1 MAERIANF
9 DDWKDLFYKWQKDIG
24 FDASLVK
31 DYKFDAIYDEGTS
44 PNIEFGEFKGRKK
57 FDKVLDIPTQD
68 MRDSLLH
75 LIFYQGDTEFG
86 SSEQQ
91 RKLID
96 STPSDYDRQCL
107 LRVMREE
114 QRHGWQMCHVL
125 ISNFGESGKLEAR
138 KLLERRAYNGTRLLG
153 AFNQTV
159 EDFIDFVTYTCFID
173 RDGKYQLTMLH
184 PSSFAPLSRSMGP
197 MLKEEAFHLFTGQSG
212 LSRIVRAGKVPI
224 EILQKYLNKWL
235 SVGYDLFGKDRS
247 SAAARFYRWGFK
259 GRFNEAT
266 ATEPPKDL
274 DRLNEEA
281 RLLYYKEDCEII
293 ESLNRLIS
301 EGKPKLKAPDMRFN
315 RQIGDYAGQ
324 MYSVEGQPLS
334 EAEYKKHLA
343 EVLPGSEEQKNFAA
357 DLQGRQLDVS
367 RRCKC
372 LTVEDGAAKSSS
384 VRRKSVL
391 RTTTGPSHG
400 VFSRDATFAR
410 GVGRQKYQRAECK
423 NGFPKMCLPSA
434 PMSTGSFG

>member
-1 MAERIANF
+1 MGERIANF
-9 DDWKDLFYKWQKDIG
+9 DDWKDLFYKWQRDIG
-24 FDASLVK
+24 FDPGLVK
-31 DYKFDAIYDEGTS
+31 DYKFEAIYDEGTG
-44 PNIEFGEFKGRKK
+44 PTIEFGEFKGRRK
-57 FDKVLDIPTQD
+57 FEKVLDIPTQE

-96 STPSDYDRQCL
+96 SAPSEYDRQCL

-125 ISNFGESGKLEAR
+125 ISNFGDSGKLEAR
-138 KLLERRAYNGTRLLG
+138 KLLERRAYKNTRLLG
-153 AFNQTV
+153 AFNQQV

-212 LSRIVRAGKVPI
+212 LSRIIRAGKIPLH
-224 EILQKYLNKWL
+224 ILQKYLNKWL
-235 SVGYDLFGKDRS
+235 STGYDLFGKDHS

-266 ATEPPKDL
+266 AQEPPRDL

-281 RLLYYKEDCEII
+281 RNLYFKEDCEVIAG
-293 ESLNRLIS
+293 LNALIP
-301 EGKPKLKAPDMRFN
+301 EGQPKLCAPDMKFN
-315 RQIGDYAGQ
+315 RRIGDYAGQ
-324 MYSVEGQPLS
+324 RYSVDGKPLS
-334 EAEYKKHLA
+334 EAEYQRHLE
-343 EVLPGSEEQKNFAA
+343 EVLPGPEDQKILAPIFKAGHWMSA
-357 DLQGRQLDVS
+357 
-367 RRCKC
+367 
-372 LTVEDGAAKSSS
+372 GAP
-384 VRRKSVL
+384 R
-391 RTTTGPSHG
+391 
-400 VFSRDATFAR
+400 
-410 GVGRQKYQRAECK
+410 
-423 NGFPKMCLPSA
+423 
-434 PMSTGSFG
+434 

>member
-1 MAERIANF
+1 
-9 DDWKDLFYKWQKDIG
+9 
-24 FDASLVK
+24 
-31 DYKFDAIYDEGTS
+31 
-44 PNIEFGEFKGRKK
+44 
-57 FDKVLDIPTQD
+57 
-68 MRDSLLH
+68 
-75 LIFYQGDTEFG
+75 
-86 SSEQQ
+86 
-91 RKLID
+91 
-96 STPSDYDRQCL
+96 
-107 LRVMREE
+107 
-114 QRHGWQMCHVL
+114 MCHVL

-159 EDFIDFVTYTCFID
+159 QDFIDFVTYTCFID

-247 SAAARFYRWGFK
+247 SAAARFYRWGYK

-266 ATEPPKDL
+266 AIEPPKDL

-293 ESLNRLIS
+293 ESLNRLIL

-324 MYSVEGQPLS
+324 TYSVEGRPLS
-334 EAEYKKHLA
+334 QAEYKKHLA
-343 EVLPGSEEQKNFAA
+343 EVLPGSEEQKL
-357 DLQGRQLDVS
+357 LQPIFKAGNWMS
-367 RRCKC
+367 A
-372 LTVEDGAAKSSS
+372 GAAN
-384 VRRKSVL
+384 
-391 RTTTGPSHG
+391 
-400 VFSRDATFAR
+400 A
-410 GVGRQKYQRAECK
+410 
-423 NGFPKMCLPSA
+423 
-434 PMSTGSFG
+434 

>member
-24 FDASLVK
+24 FDPALVK

-44 PNIEFGEFKGRKK
+44 PTIEFGEFKGRKK
-57 FDKVLDIPTQD
+57 FEKVLDMPTQD

-96 STPSDYDRQCL
+96 TAPTDYDRQCL

-125 ISNFGESGKLEAR
+125 ISNFGDSGKLEAC
-138 KLLERRAYNGTRLLG
+138 KLLERHAYNNTRLLG
-153 AFNQTV
+153 AFNKNV
-159 EDFIDFVTYTCFID
+159 DDFIDFVTYTCFVD

-212 LSRIVRAGKVPI
+212 LSRIVKAGKIPI
-224 EILQKYLNKWL
+224 NVLQKYLNKWL
-235 SVGYDLFGKDRS
+235 STGYDLFGKDHS

-259 GRFNEAT
+259 GRFDEAT
-266 ATEPPKDL
+266 AKDPPKNL

-281 RLLYYKEDCEII
+281 RNLYYKEDCEVI
-293 ESLNRLIS
+293 ESLNRLIP
-301 EGKPKLKAPDMRFN
+301 EGSPKLRAPDMKFN
-315 RQIGDYAGQ
+315 RQIGDYVGK
-324 MYSVEGQPLS
+324 MYSVDGNPLS
-334 EAEYKKHLA
+334 EAEYQRHLA
-343 EVLPGSEEQKNFAA
+343 EVLPGPAEQKILEPIFKAGNW
-357 DLQGRQLDVS
+357 
-367 RRCKC
+367 
-372 LTVEDGAAKSSS
+372 
-384 VRRKSVL
+384 
-391 RTTTGPSHG
+391 
-400 VFSRDATFAR
+400 
-410 GVGRQKYQRAECK
+410 
-423 NGFPKMCLPSA
+423 MSA
-434 PMSTGSFG
+434 GNA